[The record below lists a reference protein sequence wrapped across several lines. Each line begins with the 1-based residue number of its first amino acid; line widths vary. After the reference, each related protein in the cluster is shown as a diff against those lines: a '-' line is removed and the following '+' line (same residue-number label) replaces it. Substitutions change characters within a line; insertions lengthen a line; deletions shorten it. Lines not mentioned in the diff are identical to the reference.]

1 MFKNFALRLQ
11 RPLPAIKS
19 TNQSPPC
26 QPQSR
31 MSGLT
36 DEELCSDD
44 VPIVVVSFVS
54 AMPPPQALSANV
66 CGAVPIVVG
75 G

>member
-1 MFKNFALRLQ
+1 M
-11 RPLPAIKS
+11 
-19 TNQSPPC
+19 
-26 QPQSR
+26 SR
-31 MSGLT
+31 LT

-44 VPIVVVSFVS
+44 VPIVVVFFRIGD
-54 AMPPPQALSANV
+54 ATPQALKRQR